1 MEKTIREWI
10 ELVSSIST
18 DFEMCNS
25 DLKRQYFIR
34 NIEGFNK
41 IASMTNVCCGTFGTG
56 YPFYVLDEELKGQ
69 LPVIQEQI
77 RYNAELIR
85 HATRSELEEWI
96 CSGCL
101 PENYDDMPDLKQVCK
116 PCPNMDSELKPRKV
130 INRLPDIDMWMV
142 CRDGHLEDAQ
152 EQLTKLFERF
162 NIHTSDVD
170 PLQSIQDV
178 KEITDSLK
186 KGIMPNK
193 FLPID
198 AHIIEYSKIK
208 ELIEQVPFTL
218 QRASQDPRHKSPY
231 LPIHP
236 KSYRKTWQYDDEAY
250 NYIYDFLSAFTVFN
264 FDDELRRSLDRT
276 RKNVVERYSST
287 ELFKFMIQ
295 SATDANKR
303 RFRNHQLMKSF
314 SNRMKSWEKIQLPD
328 GKDGPSAPGNDENR

>member
-1 MEKTIREWI
+1 MSETMKEWGTK
-10 ELVSSIST
+10 VSSIAT

-56 YPFYVLDEELKGQ
+56 YPFYVLDEELQGQ

-85 HATRSELEEWI
+85 HATRTEFQEWT

-116 PCPNMDSELKPRKV
+116 PCPNMDSELKPRKF
-130 INRLPDIDMWMV
+130 INRLPDIDMWIV
-142 CRDGHLEDAQ
+142 CRDGHVEDAQ
-152 EQLTKLFERF
+152 EQLTELFKRF

-178 KEITDSLK
+178 GEITDSLK
-186 KGIMPNK
+186 KGIMPSK

-208 ELIEQVPFTL
+208 GLMEQVPSIL
-218 QRASQDPRHKSPY
+218 QRASQDPTHRSPY

-236 KSYRKTWQYDDEAY
+236 KSYRKKWQYDDEAY
-250 NYIYDFLSAFTVFN
+250 NYIYDFLSAFTAFN
-264 FDDELRRSLDRT
+264 FDDELMGTLEKA
-276 RKNVVERYSST
+276 RKTVVENYSSI
-287 ELFKFMIQ
+287 ELFTFMIQ
-295 SATDANKR
+295 SATEANKR
-303 RFRNHQLMKSF
+303 RFRNHDLMRCF
-314 SNRMKSWEKIQLPD
+314 SNRMKSWGRIQIPD
-328 GKDGPSAPGNDENR
+328 GQESSRNSGEEQNR